1 MTKTTAHHASRIALM
16 VIWQLVTLITSTHA
30 QAETHSTQ
38 DEPSDACTR
47 ATVNDGFAGAPVA
60 HFPCLSFEPLSPTPT
75 EATPSL
81 SFSLS
86 EQETSSTRSSFTS
99 VSPSFN
105 STSDHGVSKTTVYTT
120 LQGND
125 QATSTSSFEQ
135 VQTVAN
141 STLAASG
148 IANTILSQN
157 STTASTTFN
166 PTTAL
171 PKDGGGATNATMF
184 PAVLQTVTYTTTIC
198 PSGGWFG

>member
-38 DEPSDACTR
+38 DDPSDACTR

-125 QATSTSSFEQ
+125 QATSTSTSDQ
-135 VQTVAN
+135 VHTVTN
-141 STLAASG
+141 GTLSTSATTDTS
-148 IANTILSQN
+148 LSQN
-157 STTASTTFN
+157 STTVSISST
-166 PTTAL
+166 PITAL
-171 PKDGGGATNATMF
+171 PQDGGSATNVTMF
-184 PAVLQTVTYTTTIC
+184 PAVLQTVTITTTIC
-198 PSGGWFG
+198 PSGGWVG